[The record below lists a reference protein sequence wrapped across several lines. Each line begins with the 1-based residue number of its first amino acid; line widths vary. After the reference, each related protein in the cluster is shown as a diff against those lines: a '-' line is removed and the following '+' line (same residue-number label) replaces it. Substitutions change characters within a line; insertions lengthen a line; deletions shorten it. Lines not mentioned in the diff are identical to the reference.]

1 MNTILKSGFLIIAV
15 LILITGT
22 NTSCK
27 KEETPRPD
35 TTSNNPTVPVPT
47 FSLNTWKVV
56 RNAEYINAVNSKSL
70 STGGANNTRT
80 YSFNSTI
87 NDNGQIKS
95 ALLYITFADSLN
107 APQTG
112 DYSLI
117 GLPNTVP
124 TGNQVYIMHAGTSA
138 SGTFFSKQNGGTIH
152 VDNNW
157 GSITLTG
164 NNLLGNNS
172 SPTSSLSINL
182 TYY

>member
-1 MNTILKSGFLIIAV
+1 MVSFF
-15 LILITGT
+15 ITGT

-27 KEETPRPD
+27 KAETPEPD
-35 TTSNNPTVPVPT
+35 TTSTQPTTPVAT
-47 FSLNTWKVV
+47 FSLNTWKVS
-56 RNAEYINAVNSKSL
+56 RSAEYINAVTSKTVSM
-70 STGGANNTRT
+70 GGSNNTRT
-80 YSFNSTI
+80 YSFNSSI
-87 NDNGQIKS
+87 NDNGQIKT

-117 GLPNTVP
+117 GLPNTIPV
-124 TGNQVYIMHAGTSA
+124 GNQVYIMHAGTSA

-182 TYY
+182 EYY

>member
-1 MNTILKSGFLIIAV
+1 MKTVISSIVTLFFIG
-15 LILITGT
+15 ILITSSG
-22 NTSCK
+22 TSCK
-27 KEETPRPD
+27 KQDTPEPD
-35 TTSNNPTVPVPT
+35 TTSTQPTTPVAT
-47 FSLNTWKVV
+47 FSLNTWKVA
-56 RNAEYINAVNSKSL
+56 RSAEYINAVTSKTVSM
-70 STGGANNTRT
+70 GGSNNTRT
-80 YSFNSTI
+80 YSFNSSI
-87 NDNGQIKS
+87 NDNGQIKT

-117 GLPNTVP
+117 GLPNTIPV
-124 TGNQVYIMHAGTSA
+124 GNQVYIMHAGTSA

-182 TYY
+182 EYY